1 MKTQMRSAEEVV
13 RRAILEPG
21 FLGRIKELLV
31 VVAMLSMA
39 FVVVLVLSAKNTH
52 GALTADTLT
61 ESTTA
66 SQPAKDVPKAV
77 STELTATRCIVTPDG
92 ITPGSKFVVMVE
104 LHPNKELERLELCE
118 EIPEGWTVAPI
129 NSAGAKKV
137 CFPKSDPSKLIWTWG
152 PIRTGDT
159 KTVFYDVTVPS
170 TTKKGNYLISG
181 KIIRSDKTETTV
193 GGEVA
198 VDVKKLPV
206 PEDAA
211 EPRITFWQAIVIVLI
226 ILVPFGLILYLGWYK
241 DHKLDKGEM
250 RRAIAGTFVIGFTLL
265 MMLSVSSGIYQKEV
279 VLMYIQLAGV
289 VIAFYFGAKIAAEIS
304 GVGAKIE
311 MGKPAPTGPPT
322 VKNINPPKGKGKVPV
337 TIEGTGFSKGAQVKL
352 RQADQAVI
360 SVPVEDK
367 DITTSTKITRTFDLT
382 DKTDTWKVV
391 VINPDK
397 KESEPVEFK
406 VVVDG
411 H

>member
-1 MKTQMRSAEEVV
+1 MKTQMGSAEEVV

-52 GALTADTLT
+52 GTPTDDTLT
-61 ESTTA
+61 KSTPA
-66 SQPAKDVPKAV
+66 SPSAKHVPKAA
-77 STELTATRCIVTPDG
+77 STELTATRCIVTPDR

-104 LHPNKELERLELCE
+104 LHTNKELKRLELCE
-118 EIPEGWTVAPI
+118 DIPEGWTVAPI
-129 NSAGAKKV
+129 NSAGAEKV
-137 CFPKSDPSKLIWTWG
+137 CFSKSDPSKLIWTWG
-152 PIRTGDT
+152 PIHTGDT

-170 TTKKGNYLISG
+170 TTKEGNYLISG
-181 KIIRSDKTETTV
+181 KIIRSDKTKTTV

-198 VDVKKLPV
+198 VDVKKLPD
-206 PEDAA
+206 DAA
-211 EPRITFWQAIVIVLI
+211 KPRISFWQAIVIVLI

-250 RRAIAGTFVIGFTLL
+250 RRAIAGSFVIGFTLL

-289 VIAFYFGAKIAAEIS
+289 VVAFYFGAKIAAEIP

-311 MGKPAPTGPPT
+311 TGKPAPAGPPT
-322 VKNINPPKGKGKVPV
+322 VKNINPPKGKGAVPV
-337 TIEGTGFSKGAQVKL
+337 TIEGTGFAIGAQVKV
-352 RQADQAVI
+352 RQTDQAEI

-367 DITTSTKITRTFDLT
+367 DITPTKITCTFDLT
-382 DKTDTWKVV
+382 GKTGTWNVV

-397 KESEPVEFK
+397 KESERVEFK
-406 VVVDG
+406 VE
-411 H
+411 

>member
-1 MKTQMRSAEEVV
+1 MKTQMRSDEEVA

-31 VVAMLSMA
+31 VVVMLSMA

-52 GALTADTLT
+52 GAA
-61 ESTTA
+61 
-66 SQPAKDVPKAV
+66 PA
-77 STELTATRCIVTPDG
+77 ELTATRCIVTPDD

-104 LHPNKELERLELCE
+104 LHSNKKLERLELCE
-118 EIPEGWTVAPI
+118 DIPKGWTVAPI
-129 NSAGAKKV
+129 NSAGGENDS
-137 CFPKSDPSKLIWTWG
+137 KSESSKLIWTWG

-159 KTVFYDVTVPS
+159 KTVFYYVTVPS
-170 TTKKGNYLISG
+170 TTKEGHYLISG
-181 KIIRSDKTETTV
+181 KTIHSGTTEKTEPPEITETTV
-193 GGEVA
+193 GGEISVN
-198 VDVKKLPV
+198 VKKLP
-206 PEDAA
+206 EDA
-211 EPRITFWQAIVIVLI
+211 RITFWQAIVIVLI

-241 DHKLDKGEM
+241 DRKLDKGEM

-289 VIAFYFGAKIAAEIS
+289 VVAFYFGARIAAEIP

-311 MGKPAPTGPPT
+311 MEKPAPAGPPT
-322 VKNINPPKGKGKVPV
+322 VKNITPPKGKKDAVPV
-337 TIEGTGFSKGAQVKL
+337 ITIEGTGFAIGAQVKL
-352 RQADQAVI
+352 RKADQADI

-367 DITTSTKITRTFDLT
+367 DITTPTKITRTFDLT
-382 DKTDTWKVV
+382 GKTGTWKVV

-397 KESEPVEFK
+397 KESEPVAFE
-406 VVVDG
+406 VE
-411 H
+411 

>member
-52 GALTADTLT
+52 GAA
-61 ESTTA
+61 
-66 SQPAKDVPKAV
+66 P
-77 STELTATRCIVTPDG
+77 TELRATRCIVTPDD

-104 LHPNKELERLELCE
+104 LHPNKKLERLELCE
-118 EIPEGWTVAPI
+118 DIPEGWTVAPI
-129 NSAGAKKV
+129 INADTEKV
-137 CFPKSDPSKLIWTWG
+137 CFSESDPSKLIWTWG

-159 KTVFYDVTVPS
+159 KTVFYYVTVPS
-170 TTKKGNYLISG
+170 TTKKGNYPISG
-181 KIIRSDKTETTV
+181 KITHSGTTEATEATKATEATV
-193 GGEVA
+193 GGEVS
-198 VDVKKLPV
+198 VNVKKL

-241 DHKLDKGEM
+241 DKKLDKGEM

-265 MMLSVSSGIYQKEV
+265 MLLSVSSGIYQKEV
-279 VLMYIQLAGV
+279 VLMYIQLASV
-289 VIAFYFGAKIAAEIS
+289 VVAFYFGAKVAAEIP

-311 MGKPAPTGPPT
+311 TGKPAPTGPLT
-322 VKNINPPKGKGKVPV
+322 VKNINPTKGKDKVPV

-352 RQADQAVI
+352 RQANQTDI
-360 SVPVEDK
+360 SVPVKDK

-382 DKTDTWKVV
+382 DKTGTWNVI

-397 KESEPVEFK
+397 KESEPVAFE
-406 VVVDG
+406 VE
-411 H
+411 

>member
-1 MKTQMRSAEEVV
+1 MKTQMRSDKEVV

-52 GALTADTLT
+52 GVTTADTIGNSTAGKVT
-61 ESTTA
+61 EDDST
-66 SQPAKDVPKAV
+66 PGEV
-77 STELTATRCIVTPDG
+77 TATRCIVTPDG

-104 LHPNKELERLELCE
+104 LHPNKNLKSLELCE
-118 EIPEGWTVAPI
+118 DIPKGWTVVPI
-129 NSAGAKKV
+129 HSAGAGKI
-137 CFPKSDPSKLIWTWG
+137 CFSESDPSILIWTWG
-152 PIRTGDT
+152 STCTGYT
-159 KTVFYDVTVPS
+159 KTVSYHVTVPYK
-170 TTKKGNYLISG
+170 TKERNYLISG
-181 KIIRSDKTETTV
+181 KIISSGTTSTTV

-198 VDVKKLPV
+198 VDVKKLP
-206 PEDAA
+206 EDA
-211 EPRITFWQAIVIVLI
+211 EKHKITFWQAIVIVLI
-226 ILVPFGLILYLGWYK
+226 ILVTFGLSLYLGWYEDK
-241 DHKLDKGEM
+241 KLDKGEM

-265 MMLSVSSGIYQKEV
+265 MFLSVSSGIYQKEV
-279 VLMYIQLAGV
+279 VLMYIQLASV
-289 VIAFYFGAKIAAEIS
+289 VVAFYFGAKKVAAEIP

-311 MGKPAPTGPPT
+311 MGKPAPAGPPT
-322 VKNINPPKGKGKVPV
+322 VKNINPTKGKGTVPV
-337 TIEGTGFSKGAQVKL
+337 TIEGTGFSKRAQVKVT
-352 RQADQAVI
+352 QADQAEI
-360 SVPVEDK
+360 SAPVKLK
-367 DITTSTKITRTFDLT
+367 DITPTKITCTFHLP
-382 DKTDTWKVV
+382 DKTGIWNVV